1 MCKDWQPQLTPPGC
15 SQPDSAPLETSHR
28 DLKPYCQISF
38 WGPGFSSEMDE
49 YTNLYSSSC
58 QSLRVGIDM
67 SIAIV
72 CLPICFSTSTAFALC
87 IFKLLLNAQLL
98 AEDYT
103 FLLQIIFYYYKMNRS
118 TDSNVL
124 SLNVIFP
131 MLLPRLVWYKHD
143 MYLSS

>member
-1 MCKDWQPQLTPPGC
+1 
-15 SQPDSAPLETSHR
+15 
-28 DLKPYCQISF
+28 
-38 WGPGFSSEMDE
+38 
-49 YTNLYSSSC
+49 
-58 QSLRVGIDM
+58 M
-67 SIAIV
+67 SITIV